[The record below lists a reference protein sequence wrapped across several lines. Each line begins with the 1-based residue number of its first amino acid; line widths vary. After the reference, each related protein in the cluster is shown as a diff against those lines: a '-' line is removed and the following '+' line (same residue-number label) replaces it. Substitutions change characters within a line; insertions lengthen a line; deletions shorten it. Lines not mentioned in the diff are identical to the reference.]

1 MQLISSSTTRPPDG
15 RIESLNHAEPA
26 RIWKARCFIHE
37 HLGEELSL
45 TRVADFVNISPN
57 YLSEEFKRVTGC
69 KFVDYI
75 ARTRVEKACER
86 LRVSNLRISE
96 IAFEVGFQ
104 SLSQFNRAFKRLSG
118 KSPTEHRAAASGH
131 RQALPAPSLLRCSH

>member
-1 MQLISSSTTRPPDG
+1 MTSNPTRPPDG
-15 RIESLNHAEPA
+15 RIEILDHAEPA

-45 TRVADFVNISPN
+45 ARVADFVTISPN
-57 YLSEEFKRVTGC
+57 YLSEEFKRVTGS

-75 ARTRVEKACER
+75 ARTRVRKACE
-86 LRVSNLRISE
+86 LLINSNLRISE

-104 SLSQFNRAFKRLSG
+104 SLSQFNRVFKKLSG
-118 KSPTEHRAAASGH
+118 KSPTEHRAAGVGH
-131 RQALPAPSLLRCSH
+131 RQALPAPTLLQCSH

>member
-1 MQLISSSTTRPPDG
+1 MVNSTSTRPPDS
-15 RIESLNHAEPA
+15 RMEILDHAEPA

-37 HLGEELSL
+37 HLGEKLSL
-45 TRVADFVNISPN
+45 ARVADFVTICPN
-57 YLSEEFKRVTGC
+57 YLSEEFKRVTGS

-75 ARTRVEKACER
+75 ARTRVEKACE
-86 LRVSNLRISE
+86 LLIMSNLRISE

-118 KSPTEHRAAASGH
+118 KSDGTPGGGSWPSASAA
-131 RQALPAPSLLRCSH
+131 APSLLQCSH

>member
-1 MQLISSSTTRPPDG
+1 MMISNPTRPPDC
-15 RIESLNHAEPA
+15 RIESLDHAEPA

-45 TRVADFVNISPN
+45 ARVADFVTISPN
-57 YLSEEFKRVTGC
+57 YLSEEFKRVTGS

-75 ARTRVEKACER
+75 ARTRVEKACE
-86 LRVSNLRISE
+86 LLSISNLRISE

-104 SLSQFNRAFKRLSG
+104 SLSQFNRAFKKLSG
-118 KSPTEHRAAASGH
+118 KSPTEYRAAGTGH
-131 RQALPAPSLLRCSH
+131 RQALPAPSLLQCSH

>member
-1 MQLISSSTTRPPDG
+1 MQTTTSTRPREFG
-15 RIESLNHAEPA
+15 IQSLDHAEPA
-26 RIWKARCFIHE
+26 RIWKARSFIHE

-69 KFVDYI
+69 NFVDYV
-75 ARTRVEKACER
+75 ARTRIEKACK
-86 LRVSNLRISE
+86 LLSNSNLRISE

-104 SLSQFNRAFKRLSG
+104 SLSQFNRVFKKLSA
-118 KSPTEHRAAASGH
+118 KSPTAYRAEVRNQKPGSEAW
-131 RQALPAPSLLRCSH
+131 LLSVC

>member
-1 MQLISSSTTRPPDG
+1 MQLLSSNPTRSPDG
-15 RIESLNHAEPA
+15 RIEIFDHAEPA
-26 RIWKARCFIHE
+26 RIWKARCFILG

-57 YLSEEFKRVTGC
+57 YLSEEFKRVTGS

-75 ARTRVEKACER
+75 ARTRVEKACE
-86 LRVSNLRISE
+86 LLTISNLRISE

-118 KSPTEHRAAASGH
+118 KSPTEYRAAEGGH
-131 RQALPAPSLLRCSH
+131 RPTLTLVPPSR

>member
-1 MQLISSSTTRPPDG
+1 MMSSNPTRPPGG
-15 RIESLNHAEPA
+15 RIERLDHAEPA

-45 TRVADFVNISPN
+45 AKVADFVTISPN
-57 YLSEEFKRVTGC
+57 YLSEEFKRVTGS

-75 ARTRVEKACER
+75 ARTRVEKACE
-86 LRVSNLRISE
+86 LLSISNLRISE

-118 KSPTEHRAAASGH
+118 KSPTEYRAAGGDA
-131 RQALPAPSLLRCSH
+131 RQALSAPRLLQCSH

>member
-1 MQLISSSTTRPPDG
+1 MMSSNPTRPPDG
-15 RIESLNHAEPA
+15 RIESLDHAEPA

-45 TRVADFVNISPN
+45 ARVADFVTISPN
-57 YLSEEFKRVTGC
+57 YLSEEFKRVTGS

-75 ARTRVEKACER
+75 ARTRVEKACE
-86 LRVSNLRISE
+86 LLIISNLRISE

-118 KSPTEHRAAASGH
+118 KSPTEYRAAGAGH
-131 RQALPAPSLLRCSH
+131 RQALPAPSLLQCSH